1 MPKKSNQQE
10 KDVPE
15 KDRILRYRVE
25 ILELKTGSVRALPL
39 VGMVRVSLAR
49 LKNESE
55 RPREEYLLL
64 QDGPAPLEAKNLD
77 NLGVQLRERY
87 PDGEFERTLHW
98 ERDRQAEQRRAQAMN
113 GLIQILAGAVV
124 KEMIQ
129 VHGA

>member
-25 ILELKTGSVRALPL
+25 VLELKTGSVRVLPL
-39 VGMVRVSLAR
+39 VGMVRVSLAK
-49 LKNESE
+49 LKNEAE

-64 QDGPAPLEAKNLD
+64 QDDSAPLEAKNLD
-77 NLGVQLRERY
+77 DLIVQLRERY

-98 ERDRQAEQRRAQAMN
+98 ERDRQAEHRRAQAMQ
-113 GLIQILAGAVV
+113 GLIQILAEAVV
-124 KEMIQ
+124 KEMTQ
-129 VHGA
+129 AHGD